1 MALTMD
7 SMHISISNIMAN
19 EASTETISVQTSSI
33 RADIYSSEYI
43 EKTTRV
49 GGLEIKTSR
58 GHMYLSHEPVRA
70 SAMST
75 WVRVKFLFPDQSRV
89 LVLFLFHVNLLKI
102 CFTFIK

>member
-1 MALTMD
+1 M
-7 SMHISISNIMAN
+7 
-19 EASTETISVQTSSI
+19 EFTEYVSRLRVVPIVK
-33 RADIYSSEYI
+33 YI

-75 WVRVKFLFPDQSRV
+75 WVRVMCLFPDQSRV
-89 LVLFLFHVNLLKI
+89 LVLFLFHVNLLNI
-102 CFTFIK
+102 CLTFIKYLL